1 VNRARNQRGG
11 LAHSSTDLE
20 VDRYDAA
27 GVITMTAMTS
37 AGHFS
42 DVIDKDAEV
51 ILMAA
56 ELARPLR
63 EAVQIRRFVV
73 AVSVQFNNC

>member
-1 VNRARNQRGG
+1 VNRARNQRGE

-51 ILMAA
+51 IPSPADQNRWAHWRSPMDMIL
-56 ELARPLR
+56 
-63 EAVQIRRFVV
+63 QG
-73 AVSVQFNNC
+73 

>member
-27 GVITMTAMTS
+27 SVITMTAMTS

-51 ILMAA
+51 LYQVPLIRTG
-56 ELARPLR
+56 ARWTR
-63 EAVQIRRFVV
+63 SSRADR
-73 AVSVQFNNC
+73 